1 MANQELQTVSILIYR
16 ADMFGNEIYAN
27 PFYEFS
33 IDDDIQGSFKMLSE
47 LVEFLRDRIKKIFDE
62 NPNSVIIIRTLS
74 ANDPFIVLKL
84 SDEGYFEKRIL
95 HPLSNREVNSVSLQ
109 LY

>member
-1 MANQELQTVSILIYR
+1 MEKNKVVICIYKT
-16 ADMFGNEIYAN
+16 DMFGNEIYAN

-33 IDDDIQGSFKMLSE
+33 IDDDIQGSFKMLNE
-47 LVEFLRDRIKKIFDE
+47 LVEFLRYRIKKIVDE
-62 NPNSVIIIRTLS
+62 NPNSVILIRTLS

-84 SDEGYFEKRIL
+84 SDEGYVEKRIL